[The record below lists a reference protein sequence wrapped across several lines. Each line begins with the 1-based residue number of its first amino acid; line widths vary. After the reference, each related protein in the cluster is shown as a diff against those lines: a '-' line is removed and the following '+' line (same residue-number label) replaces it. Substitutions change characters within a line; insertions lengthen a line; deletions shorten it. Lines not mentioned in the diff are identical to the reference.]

1 MLKKT
6 AGLAALLLA
15 QGIGQAQAGD
25 VNVGVTIS
33 GEIRPGVYGRVD
45 IGTAPPPAVLYPQP
59 VIIVRQ
65 PTVVAAPVYLHVPPG
80 HAKKWSKHCHRYHAC
95 GTPVYFVKSA
105 EYEPGYRH
113 GKGHGKGHA
122 KGHGRDHGD
131 G

>member
-1 MLKKT
+1 MQKKNL
-6 AGLAALLLA
+6 AAAALLLA
-15 QGIGQAQAGD
+15 GGIGVAQAQG

-45 IGTAPPPAVLYPQP
+45 IGNAPPPPVFYPQP

-65 PTVVAAPVYLHVPPG
+65 PQPVAVAPVYLHVPPG
-80 HAKKWSKHCHRYHAC
+80 HAKKWSKHCHKYNAC
-95 GTPVYFVKSA
+95 ATPVYFVKSA

-113 GKGHGKGHA
+113 PGKGHGKGHG
-122 KGHGRDHGD
+122 KGKGQD